1 MIYVSKT
8 PEQQINISC
17 FYTYYRHFK
26 RKNDSF
32 LGQRHTFWEINI
44 VLNGSMALTCGDKI
58 ITLSQGQMFLIPP
71 DEFHSFVILEDH
83 TEFLVITFNT
93 EYTIPKDNTYTLSP
107 SNMQLVTMLT
117 DEIESHYPDD
127 KFLRSGE
134 PISQSIKLL
143 TELLILR
150 AVSLDS
156 VPYTKSVHS
165 DTYQTAVQFMK
176 DNVLSSISLA
186 DIAKHCKVSVSSL
199 KNLFKTHTQL
209 GVMHFYNEIKMEH
222 AKNMLANNVSITSI
236 AEELRF
242 SSVAHFSAAFKKY
255 AGISPLKYKK
265 RQN

>member
-8 PEQQINISC
+8 PEKQIDISR
-17 FYTYYRHFK
+17 FYTYYRHL
-26 RKNDSF
+26 RHKNDSF
-32 LGQRHTFWEINI
+32 IGQRHPFWEINI
-44 VLNGSMALTCGDKI
+44 VLNGSMALTCDDII
-58 ITLSQGQMFLIPP
+58 ITLSKGQMFLIHP

-83 TEFLVITFNT
+83 TEFLVLTFHT
-93 EYTIPKDNTYTLSP
+93 EYTIPLDNTYILSP
-107 SNMQLVTMLT
+107 ANMQLVTMIT
-117 DEIESHYPDD
+117 EEIESEYPGDT
-127 KFLRSGE
+127 FLRSGE

-156 VPYTKSVHS
+156 VPYTKSIHS
-165 DTYQTAVQFMK
+165 DIYQTAVQFMK
-176 DNVLSSISLA
+176 DNVLSSITLA
-186 DIAKHCKVSVSSL
+186 DIAKHCKVSVSTL

-222 AKNMLANNVSITSI
+222 AKNMLTNDISITSI